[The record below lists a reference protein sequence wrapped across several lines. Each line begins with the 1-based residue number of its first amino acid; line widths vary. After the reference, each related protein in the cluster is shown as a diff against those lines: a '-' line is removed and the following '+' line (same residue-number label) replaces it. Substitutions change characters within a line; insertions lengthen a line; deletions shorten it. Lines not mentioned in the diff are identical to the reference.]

1 MRSPNLLE
9 RPFPRRSGPL
19 ANGKGRRPYLF
30 ACRAGWVGAVIRG
43 TLPPKG
49 SLSKVHRKS
58 LNFSKKSFKKIQK
71 ILETPRLF
79 WTDDSIPDQLAKENK
94 KFQYSLVEKKGTA
107 DKFAG
112 CLQWIEDA
120 GIITRCY
127 NLHTTELPLEGNADK
142 NVFKVYM
149 NDIGLFVSTLEQGTQ
164 GDILRG
170 NLLGYK
176 GAILENLAASILYK
190 MKRKHANN
198 LEITTSTGWV
208 QLHFFYIGAQN

>member
-1 MRSPNLLE
+1 MYGS
-9 RPFPRRSGPL
+9 
-19 ANGKGRRPYLF
+19 
-30 ACRAGWVGAVIRG
+30 
-43 TLPPKG
+43 LPPRVRFRE
-49 SLSKVHRKS
+49 S
-58 LNFSKKSFKKIQK
+58 
-71 ILETPRLF
+71 
-79 WTDDSIPDQLAKENK
+79 

-142 NVFKVYM
+142 SVFKVYM

-164 GDILRG
+164 GDILRE

-176 GAILENLAASILYK
+176 GAIFENLAASILYK
-190 MKRKHANN
+190 MKRKHVNRAIKFGNYN
-198 LEITTSTGWV
+198 VDGLGSITFF
-208 QLHFFYIGAQN
+208 LHWRAKLKIPIQRAL